1 MEMKTSDSKP
11 AVSPEAPT
19 KKKSRNSWLVV
30 GVVAAVV
37 AALVFAGGAFAVG
50 RLSAPGRGGEGEG
63 FSGQRPNFQ
72 IEPAKELPTT
82 APNVRGFV
90 AKRAGNTLSVGQRNG
105 DFGPNGGGNT
115 TTVDVIVASD
125 TTIYHDTTQANFNG
139 QTPNGAVQQKVEP
152 GALDSISTNSRVTVW
167 GDQNGNQITA
177 KVLVYTD
184 PFASRSS
191 Q

>member
-30 GVVAAVV
+30 GVVAAAV
-37 AALVFAGGAFAVG
+37 AALVFAGGAFAAG

-82 APNVRGFV
+82 TPNVRGLV
-90 AKRAGNTLSVGQRNG
+90 TQRAGNTLSVGQRNG
-105 DFGPNGGGNT
+105 DFGSNGGGNT

-125 TTIYHDTTQANFNG
+125 TTIYHDTTQANFNS

-167 GDQNGNQITA
+167 GKQNGNQITA

-191 Q
+191 P

>member
-11 AVSPEAPT
+11 AVVPEAPT

-82 APNVRGFV
+82 APNVRGLV
-90 AKRAGNTLSVGQRNG
+90 TQHAGNTLSVGQRNG

-125 TTIYHDTTQANFNG
+125 TTIYHDTTQANFNS